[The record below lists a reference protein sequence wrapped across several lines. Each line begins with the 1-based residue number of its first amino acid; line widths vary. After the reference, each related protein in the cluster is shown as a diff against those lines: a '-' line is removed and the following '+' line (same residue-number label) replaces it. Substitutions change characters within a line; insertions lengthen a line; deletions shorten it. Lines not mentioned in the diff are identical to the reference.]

1 MARAGDD
8 TTGDDPAGDDAAP
21 DRVIEERAPAKVNLD
36 LRVTARRAD
45 GYHDLDSLVVFTELA
60 DRLTLRRADSWS
72 LETGGPFAAGL
83 PAVEDDLVWRA
94 AQRLHRY
101 APDRPPVSIRLTKN
115 LPVAGGIGGGSADAA
130 AVLRGLRRLWNL
142 TIDDERLREIGLGL
156 GADVPAC
163 IHGQPLRMRGIGER
177 LDPVRGLPDIPLLLV
192 NPGRALPTADVFR
205 SLRIAG
211 TAAPRAPM
219 PVGAGVTRLAVWL
232 ASSRNDLE
240 EAAIARQPVIHSIL
254 EELRALPGALLARM
268 SGSGATCFGL
278 FATPEATREAARTLA
293 ATRPDW
299 WIAPTTIPADA
310 PPNRSAPWE
319 NRPDTDPSDCHPRR
333 EPLFRRPRWGVA
345 KR

>member
-1 MARAGDD
+1 MAA
-8 TTGDDPAGDDAAP
+8 DPA
-21 DRVIEERAPAKVNLD
+21 VIVETAPAKVNLA
-36 LRVTARRAD
+36 LHVVGREANGFHALETLAVFAD
-45 GYHDLDSLVVFTELA
+45 AGDRLSVSPIAEGA
-60 DRLTLRRADSWS
+60 DRFAVQ
-72 LETGGPFAAGL
+72 GPFSQDVPAGADNLVLKAVAAMRRLAVRGGL
-83 PAVEDDLVWRA
+83 DIELEKH
-94 AQRLHRY
+94 L
-101 APDRPPVSIRLTKN
+101 PVSS
-115 LPVAGGIGGGSADAA
+115 GIGGGSADAA